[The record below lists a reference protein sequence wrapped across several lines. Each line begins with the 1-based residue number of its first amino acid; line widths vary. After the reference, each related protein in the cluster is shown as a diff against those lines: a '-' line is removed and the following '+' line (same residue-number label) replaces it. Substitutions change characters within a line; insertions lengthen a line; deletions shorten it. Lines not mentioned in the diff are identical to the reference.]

1 MVVVTFQ
8 DENGHDVVKGG
19 SKDLIA
25 VTLEVPVSRSVVP
38 KSWERTWTEGLKLSA
53 ALLIAVFGLVAG
65 AGDQIAKLDLLP
77 ALAAIFLLG
86 FGADTIKN
94 VFSAKP
100 AQS

>member
-1 MVVVTFQ
+1 M
-8 DENGHDVVKGG
+8 KGE

-25 VTLEVPVSRSVVP
+25 ITLEVPVSRTVVP
-38 KSWERTWTEGLKLSA
+38 KSWERTWIEGLKLSA

-94 VFSAKP
+94 VFSPKP
-100 AQS
+100 PQS